1 MTSQN
6 NPKQKEHKWTY
17 HKTWFQIILENYSH
31 KDNLML
37 ASKGT
42 GSMKEQNIGPRK
54 KTSKSSRHLIFD
66 KIVKNIEWVKIIW

>member
-17 HKTWFQIILENYSH
+17 HKTWFRIILENYSH

-54 KTSKSSRHLIFD
+54 NPAIIKTLDF
-66 KIVKNIEWVKIIW
+66 